1 MQCPGSA
8 CLLYI
13 YVYTIISMMA
23 PAVQGDEGDAF
34 ECVELSERKE
44 IVDNW
49 SVKNMAF
56 CFVKNMVFR
65 MGKL

>member
-1 MQCPGSA
+1 M
-8 CLLYI
+8 
-13 YVYTIISMMA
+13 ISMMA

-34 ECVELSERKE
+34 EGVELSERKE

-49 SVKNMAF
+49 SVKDMAF

-65 MGKL
+65 ISKL